1 MINHKEEGI
10 AMTRE
15 KSGII
20 HALEFDCQ
28 SPLKFYE
35 HCVSCAKFGEDCP
48 ELVLGIELL
57 KGKKKLAYNIEPTSE
72 DAIHISQFNCMAP
85 IYYFEKS
92 RRNCAHQGRCREEGL
107 LLALLSGK
115 KELAYTQKTAT
126 ELPYL
131 RKRYREA
138 ETEEVVGE
146 EAISS

>member
-1 MINHKEEGI
+1 M
-10 AMTRE
+10 
-15 KSGII
+15 KSRRRGMI

-28 SPLKFYE
+28 APLKFYE

-48 ELVLGIELL
+48 ELALGIELL
-57 KGKKKLAYNIEPTSE
+57 KEKKKLAYNTGPTSE

-92 RRNCAHQGRCREEGL
+92 RGKCAHQGRCREEGL

-126 ELPYL
+126 ELPHL
-131 RKRYREA
+131 RKRYKEA
-138 ETEEVVGE
+138 RTEEIVGE
-146 EAISS
+146 EAVSS